1 MSLRYYNYEK
11 KVKGFFAG
19 HLNSFRRNLFVHC
32 RTHFLTLFSFFYS
45 SIALSITS
53 KPSLHDFSPLVW
65 LFVYFFFLLFT
76 VASFSLSYRSTPSCT
91 SSSRNR
97 ESTRL
102 DGTFHSSILFFLLWL
117 YTWHKEKCIYGIFQ
131 INFSSFFFFVTQ
143 KRIEI

>member
-1 MSLRYYNYEK
+1 M
-11 KVKGFFAG
+11 
-19 HLNSFRRNLFVHC
+19 RRKL
-32 RTHFLTLFSFFYS
+32 
-45 SIALSITS
+45 
-53 KPSLHDFSPLVW
+53 KDFSLVIWTPSEEIYSFTAVPISW
-65 LFVYFFFLLFT
+65 LFFLSFTPLSHSQSRRSHLSTTFLPWFDFSYFFFLLFT